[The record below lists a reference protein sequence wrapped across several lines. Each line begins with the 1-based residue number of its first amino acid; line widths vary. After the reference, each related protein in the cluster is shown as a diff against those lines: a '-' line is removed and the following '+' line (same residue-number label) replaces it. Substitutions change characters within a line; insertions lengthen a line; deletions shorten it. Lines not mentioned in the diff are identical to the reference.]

1 MDYNKRAEPLKS
13 SHTWAD
19 MYNTSYGTGEFKK
32 YSKFKE
38 EPP

>member
-19 MYNTSYGTGEFKK
+19 MYNTSWLARLKK
-32 YSKFKE
+32 S
-38 EPP
+38 PT